1 MSDARDRGEST
12 VWAAEHGASNPE
24 LGLHRVGSHQ
34 DDSRADSPANVGHR
48 FRIHGRLTDETP
60 EPLPGTR
67 PGMTLDPEFLRQL
80 VAHETEV
87 DVRDVHLA
95 VEQQKIVLDG
105 SVNDE
110 GERQEIEALLARIPG
125 VTAVDNRLRVHTA

>member
-1 MSDARDRGEST
+1 MSDARDRGEAT

-24 LGLHRVGSHQ
+24 LGLQRVGNDQ
-34 DDSRADSPANVGHR
+34 NDRDDSPANVGHR
-48 FRIHGRLTDETP
+48 FRIHGRLTDDTP

-67 PGMTLDPEFLRQL
+67 PGMKLDPEFLRQL

-95 VEQQKIVLDG
+95 IEQQKIVLDG

-110 GERQEIEALLARIPG
+110 GERQEIEAVLARVPG
-125 VTAVDNRLRVHTA
+125 VSGIDNRLRVHTA

>member
-1 MSDARDRGEST
+1 MSDARDRGDVT
-12 VWAAEHGASNPE
+12 VWAAEHGASE
-24 LGLHRVGSHQ
+24 LDEDESPG
-34 DDSRADSPANVGHR
+34 DSAANVGHR
-48 FRIHGRLTDETP
+48 FRIHGRLTEETP

-67 PGMTLDPEFLRQL
+67 PGMKLDPEFLRQL

-95 VEQQKIVLDG
+95 IEQQRIVLDG

-110 GERQEIEALLARIPG
+110 GERQEIEALLARVPG
-125 VTAVDNRLRVHTA
+125 VSAIDNRLRVHTA

>member
-1 MSDARDRGEST
+1 MSDARDRGEAT
-12 VWAAEHGASNPE
+12 VWAAEHGASNPD
-24 LGLHRVGSHQ
+24 LGLQRVGSGE
-34 DDSRADSPANVGHR
+34 DDSPANVGHR
-48 FRIHGRLTDETP
+48 FRIHGRLTDESP

-67 PGMTLDPEFLRQL
+67 PGMKLDPEFLRQL

-87 DVRDVHLA
+87 DVRDVHL
-95 VEQQKIVLDG
+95 VIEQQKIVLDG

-125 VTAVDNRLRVHTA
+125 VSAIDNRLRVHTA

>member
-1 MSDARDRGEST
+1 MSDARDRGGST
-12 VWAAEHGASNPE
+12 VWAAEHGASNPDP
-24 LGLHRVGSHQ
+24 GLQRVDSHQ
-34 DDSRADSPANVGHR
+34 DDSPANVGHR
-48 FRIHGRLTDETP
+48 FRIHGRLTDENP

-67 PGMTLDPEFLRQL
+67 PGMKLDPEFLRQL

-95 VEQQKIVLDG
+95 IEQQKIVLDG

>member
-1 MSDARDRGEST
+1 MSDARDRGEAA
-12 VWAAEHGASNPE
+12 VWAAEHGASSPD
-24 LGLHRVGSHQ
+24 LGLQRVGSAQ
-34 DDSRADSPANVGHR
+34 DAHDDSPANVGHR

-67 PGMTLDPEFLRQL
+67 PGMKLDPEFLRQL

-95 VEQQKIVLDG
+95 IEQQKIVLDG

-125 VTAVDNRLRVHTA
+125 VSAIDNRLRVHTA

>member
-1 MSDARDRGEST
+1 MSDARDREEAT

-24 LGLHRVGSHQ
+24 LGLRRVGNAP
-34 DDSRADSPANVGHR
+34 DDGLADSPANVGHR
-48 FRIHGRLTDETP
+48 FRIHGRLADESH
-60 EPLPGTR
+60 EPLPELK
-67 PGMTLDPEFLRQL
+67 PGMKLDPEFLRQM

-95 VEQQKIVLDG
+95 IEQENIVLDG

-110 GERQEIEALLARIPG
+110 GERQEIEALLARVPG
-125 VTAVDNRLRVHTA
+125 VRSIDNRLRVHTA